1 MDLRTKVT
9 YGYNANAEKEVYAVT
24 KLEEAKTETYFN
36 VNKETLSTIV
46 ANDVEIR
53 ATLKGNSE
61 QYNLY
66 KNPIFT
72 FELPEDVESME
83 LTNNPYFI
91 YETELKVKDYNIEN
105 GRILTIYTEG
115 EQTGYKD
122 LSIEGAVLVIN
133 ANLTL
138 NRKSATKEGK
148 ITMTCQTEETSVSD
162 SKTIK
167 IVAPKDITAIHNIKE
182 LNVETI
188 GQEEIKSVTLQR
200 GTDIKQLETEI
211 EIINNNEN
219 SIEDVKA
226 MGTFPSKNAQNNI
239 DIKVVKGIDLQG
251 IEGTSVY
258 YTENEE
264 ATEDIQNPSNA
275 WSTDIKDMSAVKKYL
290 IEIPNMEA
298 QAEIKGT
305 YSVEIPA
312 LLEYNQVA
320 KQGYNVKYTNS
331 LTKTVNQINATTLE
345 LQTGVGPKLET
356 KLVPLVG
363 NSEIS
368 PNTAVKNG
376 EVIKYKMEVSNVGS
390 EDITNITVHG
400 NVPEGT
406 TLVKP
411 QDNYEYTGAS
421 YYKELPDKTYENKI
435 DTLKV
440 GAVLSGEYEVRVN
453 SNTKTGTAL
462 NNTIQIKYNDVIK
475 QSNEV
480 QLVTQEGNIRISVK
494 RVTDRNTDLYESGP
508 VKYFAIVEN
517 ISNTSEDN
525 VRVKTNLS
533 EGLEVT
539 RLTLIT
545 GMESKDVSDDEIY
558 RSSNVEKQEE
568 TMNIK
573 EDELTDINSDENI
586 KSEQLEYKE
595 EVNIGSLESG
605 EVKVLSY
612 NMIVNKV
619 DTEKNIAFSAI
630 AKQGENEY
638 KSNVATDNVIKADV
652 SLSMETNTKT
662 QYVKS
667 GDIIEYIITIK
678 NNGTKRLESV
688 KINDSIPDSLTV
700 NKVSFDDEE
709 VEQLKGVNNIEISCD
724 LAPNLESVIK
734 IETVVNY
741 SAGRTHAEPITNV
754 AYAEMLAQRIAT
766 TSEINHII
774 EANKTEEDNSNS
786 GDISDNPDIANGNKM
801 ITGLAWFD
809 VNANGKKDDNEE
821 LLNNVKVRLL
831 NTQTNNLVK
840 DKNGKILEA
849 TTNDNGL
856 YVLDNIGSGKYI
868 VVFEY
873 QNTRFTLTKYK
884 AENVEETKNSDT
896 MLNELTIEG
905 KKQQVAS
912 TDILEV
918 NQDNISDI
926 NIGLIELKDF
936 SFKLDKYVS
945 RILIQDTTGTTVKEY
960 TNATVAKAEL
970 DAKKVNGASV
980 IIEYKIKV
988 TNIGEI
994 DGYVKKI
1001 VDYVPND
1008 LKFSSELNKDWY
1020 QTSEGLYNISLAN
1033 EKISAGTTKEV
1044 TLTLTKAMTEDNTGL
1059 INNTAEIA
1067 ESYNELGIADSKST
1081 PGNKAKGENDFGS
1094 ADAILSLK
1102 TGGEVYLAIILTI
1115 ITVLGV
1121 GALVVIRINSIKG
1134 DKK

>member
-1 MDLRTKVT
+1 M
-9 YGYNANAEKEVYAVT
+9 
-24 KLEEAKTETYFN
+24 
-36 VNKETLSTIV
+36 
-46 ANDVEIR
+46 EIR

-66 KNPIFT
+66 KNPTFI
-72 FELPEDVESME
+72 FELPEDIESIE

-91 YETELKVKDYNIEN
+91 YETELKVKNYNVEN

-167 IVAPKDITAIHNIKE
+167 IVAPKDITAVHNIKE

-188 GQEEIKSVTLQR
+188 GQEETKSVTLQR
-200 GTDIKQLETEI
+200 GTDVKQLETEI

-219 SIEDVKA
+219 SIENVKV

-239 DIKVVKGIDLQG
+239 DVKVVKGIDLQG

-264 ATEDIQNPSNA
+264 ATEDIQNLSNA
-275 WSTDIKDMSAVKKYL
+275 WSTDIKDSSKVKKYL
-290 IEIPNMEA
+290 IDIPSMEA
-298 QAEIKGT
+298 QAEVKGT
-305 YSVEIPA
+305 YSVEVPA

-331 LTKTVNQINATTLE
+331 LTKTVNQVNATTLE

-356 KLVPLVG
+356 KLIPLVG

-368 PNTAVKNG
+368 ADTTVKNG
-376 EVIKYKMEVSNVGS
+376 EVIKYRMEVSNVGS
-390 EDITNITVHG
+390 EDINNITVQG
-400 NVPEGT
+400 NVPDGT

-411 QDNYEYTGAS
+411 QDNFEYTGAS
-421 YYKELPDKTYENKI
+421 YYKELPDKTYETKI
-435 DTLKV
+435 ETLKV

-453 SNTKTGTAL
+453 SDTKAGTVL
-462 NNTIQIKYNDVIK
+462 DNILQVKYNDVIK
-475 QSNEV
+475 QSNDV
-480 QLVTQEGNIRISVK
+480 QLITQEGNIRISVK
-494 RVTDRNTDLYESGP
+494 RVTDRNIDLYESG
-508 VKYFAIVEN
+508 VVRYFAIVEN
-517 ISNTSEDN
+517 ISNTTEDN
-525 VRVKTNLS
+525 VIIKTNFS
-533 EGLEVT
+533 EGLQVT
-539 RLTLIT
+539 DLTLIT
-545 GMESKDVSDDEIY
+545 GMESKEVSDDEIY
-558 RSSNVEKQEE
+558 RVN
-568 TMNIK
+568 NIK
-573 EDELTDINSDENI
+573 KQTEKINIEEVELKDATSENDIESQRMD
-586 KSEQLEYKE
+586 YKE
-595 EVNIGSLESG
+595 EVNIGSLAEG

-612 NMIVNKV
+612 NMAVNQV
-619 DTEKNIAFSAI
+619 DTSKNIAFSAI
-630 AKQGENEY
+630 AKQGNNEY
-638 KSNVATDNVIKADV
+638 KSNVVTDNVIKADI

-667 GDIIEYIITIK
+667 GDIIEYTITIK
-678 NNGTKRLESV
+678 NNGTQRLEGI
-688 KINDSIPDSLTV
+688 KIKDSIPNSLTV
-700 NKVSFDDEE
+700 NKISFDDEE
-709 VEQLKGVNNIEISCD
+709 VEQLKGVNDIEISCD

-766 TSEINHII
+766 TSEVNHII
-774 EANKTEEDNSNS
+774 EADETGNNNNP
-786 GDISDNPDIANGNKM
+786 GDITDNPDIANGTKM
-801 ITGLAWFD
+801 ITGIAWFD
-809 VNANGKKDDNEE
+809 TNANGKKDDNEE

-840 DKNGKILEA
+840 DKSGKVLEA
-849 TTNDNGL
+849 TTNENGM

-873 QNTRFTLTKYK
+873 QNTRFALTKYK
-884 AENVEETKNSDT
+884 AENVEESKNSDA

-945 RILIQDTTGTTVKEY
+945 RILIQDSTGTTIKEY

-1001 VDYVPND
+1001 VDYIPND

-1033 EKISAGTTKEV
+1033 EKISAGTSKEV

-1081 PGNKAKGENDFGS
+1081 PGNKAKGESDFGS

-1102 TGGEVYLAIILTI
+1102 TGGEVYVAVILAVITI
-1115 ITVLGV
+1115 LGV
-1121 GALVVIRINSIKG
+1121 GVFAIIRIKTIKG